1 MQLLKLLFVLFRVVG
16 VFLFVFVGLL
26 LLLLEG
32 GFVLDDS
39 SVKQG
44 NATHPTLPTLSHVRL
59 IAGTAPFDVSF
70 NCR

>member
-16 VFLFVFVGLL
+16 VFLFVFVG